1 MDYVLFKWHLFSSAK
16 TTLKPPF
23 FSSFFFCNATYFIKV
38 LPKINTVTMNMLGVP
53 CRNWAGHG
61 PVDRKA
67 TNPLEVRGQLPTFE
81 VGDEKLADEK
91 NIIVSSNFVWAFSCD
106 NCLLSTLLFF
116 PLPLSDTHTHR
127 NAPDGCNWCAGTA
140 AANNCNYQ
148 KWLVSWKQSRM
159 SFYVWVRGSDAGGT
173 LGNSTLQ
180 LIFNTLKLI
189 VFSHAAA
196 PAELF
201 TRWCEMNF
209 WVFLLPQSW

>member
-1 MDYVLFKWHLFSSAK
+1 
-16 TTLKPPF
+16 
-23 FSSFFFCNATYFIKV
+23 
-38 LPKINTVTMNMLGVP
+38 MNMLRGLAEIELDMDQWTG
-53 CRNWAGHG
+53 R
-61 PVDRKA
+61 R
-67 TNPLEVRGQLPTFE
+67 LIFSRSEVNFLLLKSEKRSWQMKKISLSHQILFE
-81 VGDEKLADEK
+81 HFHVT
-91 NIIVSSNFVWAFSCD
+91 IVCFQRC
-106 NCLLSTLLFF
+106 FF
-116 PLPLSDTHTHR
+116 FLPLSDTHTHR

-159 SFYVWVRGSDAGGT
+159 SFYVWVLGSDAGGT

-180 LIFNTLKLI
+180 LIFNILKLI
-189 VFSHAAA
+189 VFSHAVA